1 MSGPGPSLL
10 LRAVEGWVACYTR
23 GLPEAVR
30 DARRAELRSD
40 LHEHLRQA
48 AGDGHGRLRR
58 SLQVLGRVV
67 RGMPDDL
74 WWRLAQQAP
83 APRRRLLAWLFD
95 WLVTPAVALGVLVS
109 TWFST
114 SPVRGAVALLVLF
127 VVLAVL
133 RMRLVGPISNEA
145 AFMFGLVPAGAE
157 PGRLGR
163 LWSGLLASVLLL
175 VGIKA
180 YAAWQSPLRDQ
191 AALVYLAQSL
201 AAIGVLVTVLMLLV
215 EYARQW
221 RRHHRG
227 PSGD

>member
-48 AGDGHGRLRR
+48 AGDGHGRLRVW
-58 SLQVLGRVV
+58 LQVLGRMV

-74 WWRLAQQAP
+74 AWRFAQRAP
-83 APRRRLLAWLFD
+83 APRRQLPAWLFD
-95 WLVTPAVALGVLVS
+95 WLVTPAAVLGVLVS

-114 SPVRGAVALLVLF
+114 SPVQGAVALLVLF

-145 AFMFGLVPAGAE
+145 ALMFGLVPAGAE

-163 LWSGLLASVLLL
+163 LWGGLLASVLLL
-175 VGIKA
+175 VGIRVDVA
-180 YAAWQSPLRDQ
+180 LLDPRRDQ

-215 EYARQW
+215 EYARRW

-227 PSGD
+227 RSGD